1 MQQVQGCSAGGA
13 AAAPILHSKQQRLR
27 VLQRAC
33 NNGGLYGRHAHAE
46 PGAPAAAA
54 PAPSLSVTL
63 SLQVQQ
69 FLQERGYTAA
79 LEALT
84 RESKHEMSIE
94 GGGGQLCSILAEY
107 EDMKMLEVTQEV
119 LPAAALPCLC
129 VLRLTL
135 RGAGG

>member
-1 MQQVQGCSAGGA
+1 MAGTMDDMRM
-13 AAAPILHSKQQRLR
+13 LNLVRLQ
-27 VLQRAC
+27 LQ
-33 NNGGLYGRHAHAE
+33 
-46 PGAPAAAA
+46 PPPA
-54 PAPSLSVTL
+54 PAPSLPVTL
-63 SLQVQQ
+63 WLQVQQ

-119 LPAAALPCLC
+119 LPAAALPPPPVRASC
-129 VLRLTL
+129 
-135 RGAGG
+135 